1 MTLDNAMFLCAG
13 VLVNGLVFA
22 LGIAVGISLRKD
34 ADDDRDNDKAE
45 ATPGNWHL
53 DLDIGTPHSPGLRT
67 AGGAGAKPEA
77 DPDKRAPL

>member
-13 VLVNGLVFA
+13 VLVNGFVFA

-34 ADDDRDNDKAE
+34 ADHDRDNDE
-45 ATPGNWHL
+45 AQEEPGNWHL
-53 DLDIGTPHSPGLRT
+53 DLDIGTAHSPGLRT
-67 AGGAGAKPEA
+67 AGGAGQEPKA